1 MKDILKTYCKV
12 PRGFVKAKGRDE
24 QTRCTHVKCEI
35 MYELGGHSLFTGQ
48 TCKRGYYLHVTP
60 VEVGETEGVVF
71 ESFAAF
77 TGGKFL
83 LVECARRSSRKET
96 LAKVM
101 YEKIVRSAVRQLF
114 DDPETIDMSGLP
126 DLDAGLNRSG
136 A

>member
-1 MKDILKTYCKV
+1 MKDILKQYCKV
-12 PRGFVKAKGRDE
+12 PRGFVKATGRAE

-35 MYELGGHSLFTGQ
+35 MYELGGRSLFTGQ
-48 TCKRGYYLHVTP
+48 DCKRGYYLHVTP
-60 VEVGETEGVVF
+60 VEIGDREGVVF

-83 LVECARRSSRKET
+83 LVECARRSSHKET

-101 YEKIVRSAVRQLF
+101 YEKVVRAAVKQLF

-126 DLDAGLNRSG
+126 DLEAGLNRSG
-136 A
+136 T